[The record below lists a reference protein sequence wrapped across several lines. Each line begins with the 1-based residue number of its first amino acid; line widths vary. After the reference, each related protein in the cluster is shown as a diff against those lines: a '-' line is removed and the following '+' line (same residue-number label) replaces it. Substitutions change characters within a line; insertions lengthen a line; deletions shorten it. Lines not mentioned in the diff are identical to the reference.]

1 MGMAVHAQQAEHDQ
15 LIAQLGGLDYGP
27 PPTARNQPPEEPDPE
42 LPGAGEPPSE
52 QPTEA
57 GSIEE
62 INDDS
67 EGETLD
73 VDEPEDRSDH
83 PVSTDN
89 DPYQEAELP
98 DGDEAL
104 AENPEGSQADA
115 SADPDIAH
123 VDIDESPRNGEES
136 SVPERPSQED
146 QPPMAASDAATD
158 VPSETI
164 GSLPTTVEEKKSD
177 PKKPHEFTGSIADW
191 AKLKKSSP
199 AESKPGKSPP
209 KESLTKSSE
218 QSTPPASSSEATSS
232 KEGKGQS
239 SKPTQGEGESSSASQ
254 AQPAESSATAA
265 SASTSQAQPAES
277 SATAASASTS
287 QAQPAETSAAAGSEN
302 PKPTPSET
310 KQSGE
315 IELGKLSRRRKPI
328 QEPRQETDEEKAERE
343 RREKIADE
351 AAKANAAE
359 LIAQESKEKQKLSE
373 KEAKSRQ
380 AAAANTEKAREAA
393 DKEKKKK
400 ESDKAGEK
408 VPRSVI
414 RRMKKTPEKDD
425 GDPPDDDPT
434 PWTIFTYKRPKDV
447 RASYTYE
454 GMTITDKMNVI
465 DPQYTVKTKAVWA
478 KGQIVKPTKDVVFLQ
493 SGRPLA
499 GAKHRVRD
507 IRSVQI
513 ERTFSNNV
521 TLFPGGH
528 MCNTKDGKSVVMR
541 ISTPYSTDGEL
552 LLRTLPGESPT
563 RYTLKTALSIQHV
576 RLEGDLKENKHIVPL
591 AHCAMHFATRAIGY
605 KMKEGKIIDRPTW
618 FTPEVLRAA
627 RVFLKEVSSGQYTNE
642 DYTRTEKPAFVYH
655 PSVLTNFAE
664 EPGKGRFVHLISVG
678 LQLAQVTWISTRQ
691 LPFYVRGLLRAVP
704 TGLLPEV
711 FAIASLTDPDIEVC
725 VDHHLM
731 LWARVKNW
739 DDYRPV
745 VDGKYLGIT
754 YEDTF
759 ETTLATVVVSQLELA
774 EIFLDQKDEGYAAVH
789 IDEYEEVDDDS
800 GAIRAIEAPSIKGK
814 SPPKGRGKRSTSGS
828 PGKSGVGTRA
838 AYLMPPYRYP
848 IAVPGAHHPAKPEH
862 YSIIINVKR
871 AVQYGAAFSIAVDQE
886 KEIRG
891 NYVTSGIPANA
902 IVQIRTSLGQCVNHN
917 TLGTGDWDYMT
928 GREAYPSDPTLRI
941 SGRAE
946 MPSLEIFHED
956 LSSQELKVWNHS
968 IRDAQQ
974 FSEDHMDLLL
984 SDRALTKGLPP
995 TNLSYAEFVGMRV
1008 KTLSILSFKNEQK
1021 EFDVFLAER
1030 TQDPTMDTDEDKGSD
1045 SDDESIQV
1053 KSKGKGKGK
1062 GRGRDKQKG
1071 KGKGKGKVNPIL
1083 IPVEDIDPVK
1093 LVWTPLPKEEPAKGS
1108 GRNHYRALRP
1118 ETFYQWLHTI
1128 EVKRILADG
1137 GNPEEVVIDMAKYAL
1152 PDIVPSKRPKDSTKR
1167 QREQVEDPEKKRIRK
1182 GGPPAIPPSWRNRPA
1197 SEIVMSFTSP
1207 EVQDGHTIV
1216 VLPSTSQV
1224 PAFGR
1229 YSIPFTSD
1237 IRESRVS
1244 DNQMGHEYLWAP
1256 STNGFWDVCRN
1267 KNHVI
1272 QYGMA
1277 ASHKECSLCVGA
1289 KAFELVPCCWCTN
1302 WVHVRCSYAVP
1313 EGRACAAHFD
1323 VVNPLDKQV
1332 IVSKH
1337 DGVVPE
1343 NRRGRSVC
1351 PNIATPR
1358 VTEPSGKEDDKM
1370 QARQAMYTMEAFWLY
1385 KHAWRGAGLYYRNG
1399 DHQVPKAETTNK
1411 PSSMYKALNMYPVWD
1426 KWLMPRCEPIAER
1439 FYNDP
1444 KKWSLTSY
1452 HDEDCFGGDVNDRP
1466 PMGYIRFEYQI
1477 AESLDYTVW
1486 QSVSIVVWTAET

>member
-1 MGMAVHAQQAEHDQ
+1 M
-15 LIAQLGGLDYGP
+15 
-27 PPTARNQPPEEPDPE
+27 
-42 LPGAGEPPSE
+42 
-52 QPTEA
+52 
-57 GSIEE
+57 
-62 INDDS
+62 
-67 EGETLD
+67 
-73 VDEPEDRSDH
+73 
-83 PVSTDN
+83 
-89 DPYQEAELP
+89 
-98 DGDEAL
+98 
-104 AENPEGSQADA
+104 
-115 SADPDIAH
+115 
-123 VDIDESPRNGEES
+123 
-136 SVPERPSQED
+136 
-146 QPPMAASDAATD
+146 
-158 VPSETI
+158 
-164 GSLPTTVEEKKSD
+164 
-177 PKKPHEFTGSIADW
+177 
-191 AKLKKSSP
+191 
-199 AESKPGKSPP
+199 
-209 KESLTKSSE
+209 
-218 QSTPPASSSEATSS
+218 
-232 KEGKGQS
+232 
-239 SKPTQGEGESSSASQ
+239 
-254 AQPAESSATAA
+254 
-265 SASTSQAQPAES
+265 
-277 SATAASASTS
+277 
-287 QAQPAETSAAAGSEN
+287 
-302 PKPTPSET
+302 
-310 KQSGE
+310 
-315 IELGKLSRRRKPI
+315 
-328 QEPRQETDEEKAERE
+328 
-343 RREKIADE
+343 
-351 AAKANAAE
+351 
-359 LIAQESKEKQKLSE
+359 
-373 KEAKSRQ
+373 
-380 AAAANTEKAREAA
+380 
-393 DKEKKKK
+393 
-400 ESDKAGEK
+400 
-408 VPRSVI
+408 
-414 RRMKKTPEKDD
+414 
-425 GDPPDDDPT
+425 
-434 PWTIFTYKRPKDV
+434 
-447 RASYTYE
+447 
-454 GMTITDKMNVI
+454 
-465 DPQYTVKTKAVWA
+465 
-478 KGQIVKPTKDVVFLQ
+478 
-493 SGRPLA
+493 
-499 GAKHRVRD
+499 
-507 IRSVQI
+507 
-513 ERTFSNNV
+513 
-521 TLFPGGH
+521 
-528 MCNTKDGKSVVMR
+528 
-541 ISTPYSTDGEL
+541 
-552 LLRTLPGESPT
+552 
-563 RYTLKTALSIQHV
+563 
-576 RLEGDLKENKHIVPL
+576 
-591 AHCAMHFATRAIGY
+591 
-605 KMKEGKIIDRPTW
+605 
-618 FTPEVLRAA
+618 
-627 RVFLKEVSSGQYTNE
+627 
-642 DYTRTEKPAFVYH
+642 
-655 PSVLTNFAE
+655 
-664 EPGKGRFVHLISVG
+664 
-678 LQLAQVTWISTRQ
+678 
-691 LPFYVRGLLRAVP
+691 
-704 TGLLPEV
+704 
-711 FAIASLTDPDIEVC
+711 
-725 VDHHLM
+725 
-731 LWARVKNW
+731 
-739 DDYRPV
+739 
-745 VDGKYLGIT
+745 
-754 YEDTF
+754 
-759 ETTLATVVVSQLELA
+759 
-774 EIFLDQKDEGYAAVH
+774 
-789 IDEYEEVDDDS
+789 
-800 GAIRAIEAPSIKGK
+800 
-814 SPPKGRGKRSTSGS
+814 
-828 PGKSGVGTRA
+828 
-838 AYLMPPYRYP
+838 
-848 IAVPGAHHPAKPEH
+848 
-862 YSIIINVKR
+862 KR

-886 KEIRG
+886 KEIRD

-941 SGRAE
+941 SVRAE

-956 LSSQELKVWNHS
+956 LSSQELKVWSHS

-995 TNLSYAEFVGMRV
+995 TNLSYAEFVWMRV

-1021 EFDVFLAER
+1021 EFNVFLAER
-1030 TQDPTMDTDEDKGSD
+1030 IQDPTMETDEDKGSD

-1053 KSKGKGKGK
+1053 KSKNKGKGK

-1343 NRRGRSVC
+1343 NCRGRSVC

-1370 QARQAMYTMEAFWLY
+1370 QARQAMYTMEAFWMY

-1426 KWLMPRCEPIAER
+1426 KWLMPRCEPIAKR
-1439 FYNDP
+1439 FYDDP

-1477 AESLDYTVW
+1477 AESLDYRLGNLYQLWYGLLRPDERTYWHISRAKAEQRIEYRWDDFIAEKKAGSLPEAPYDPVVNFDPRFHYYDKLKDIIEDLPDASTKEQEEAKSTLWEIDGLDLELCMAMDPESFAAKAMNPKKRKPTPETEGEGASPHPAAKRKPEGGSETPRASTSASPSASQEPPPVDTETPSETRSMSATGVLEPPRVRPSHTPASTVEGTDAER
-1486 QSVSIVVWTAET
+1486 QDEVAAQADAMESDLDNTPLDVLTPEENLVTGDPMQDIQILMYHAQPELTSVRHLLDPVIIQFMLQLKDGDTIAEEDTKLRKFLPNCLDETLDNLLNSVEPVNDDIQNSFGLAMDVFPQVLPKAFKTLRKILKRVAARNKAADPPIEEE